1 MTNGSYLPLI
11 ALSLYFSLVLPLSLE
26 MLFNVAVRAYVLL
39 PESKAYELSQL
50 ENSMVELKVDW
61 EVFYNC
67 VKTPA
72 MVFLL
77 NFTAGMDTCHV
88 MSWRV
93 WKH

>member
-11 ALSLYFSLVLPLSLE
+11 VLSLYFPLVLPLSLE

-50 ENSMVELKVDW
+50 ENSMV
-61 EVFYNC
+61 VFYNC

-72 MVFLL
+72 MVFLY
-77 NFTAGMDTCHV
+77 TIV
-88 MSWRV
+88 QRV
-93 WKH
+93 